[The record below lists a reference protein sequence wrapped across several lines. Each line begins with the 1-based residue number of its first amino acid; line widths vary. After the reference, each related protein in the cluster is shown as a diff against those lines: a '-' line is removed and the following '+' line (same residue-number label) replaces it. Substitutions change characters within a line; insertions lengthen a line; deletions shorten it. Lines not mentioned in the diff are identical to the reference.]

1 MQLIHYNI
9 SSEKQILNLITE
21 FRWNFNKAK
30 PDYLVLSTATVFLIY
45 DGYFGLSRRK
55 LFIGKVYCLIDD
67 DLKISCLHLV
77 EV

>member
-1 MQLIHYNI
+1 MQLIHFNI

-67 DLKISCLHLV
+67 DIPTGAILLL
-77 EV
+77 EY